1 MGTLGP
7 LRIPND
13 FCCFSFSLP
22 WLRTEK
28 TAKANHAGKVRLP
41 REGTVKKQQWVGCL
55 FMGDAI
61 RSIGDCRWYR
71 GREVE
76 SSECPFGGR
85 IYTYS

>member
-13 FCCFSFSLP
+13 FCCFSFSLS

-41 REGTVKKQQWVGCL
+41 REGTVKKKTTGGM
-55 FMGDAI
+55 FIHGDAI
-61 RSIGDCRWYR
+61 RSIGDCRWYSI
-71 GREVE
+71 EVE
-76 SSECPFGGR
+76 LSQCPFAG
-85 IYTYS
+85 ILS